1 MVKNDREYRSFDG
14 IQNDEAKT
22 VEGYA
27 STFDTYDL
35 FETEGTL
42 CREKILPT
50 AFDKA
55 DMTDV
60 VFLKDHTGTVFA
72 RTRNGAI
79 QLSIDEKGL
88 FTHTDLSRTKAAEE
102 MYEEIKAG
110 NYDRMSFAFQVAKDH
125 FERSEE
131 NGKTILTRVIDEIRK
146 VFDIS
151 AVGFPANPNTNLS
164 ARSAFDGEIEKLEA
178 ERLQKQAEE
187 REQARKRLALKLKL
201 EVTNND

>member
-1 MVKNDREYRSFDG
+1 MVKSDREYRSFDG
-14 IQNDEAKT
+14 LKNDDAKT

-35 FETEGTL
+35 YEIEGTI
-42 CREKILPT
+42 CRERIVPT
-50 AFDKA
+50 AFDNA
-55 DMTDV
+55 DMEDV

-88 FTHTDLSRTKAAEE
+88 FSVTDLSRTKAAEE
-102 MYEEIKAG
+102 MYDEIKAG

-131 NGKTILTRVIDEIRK
+131 NGKTVLTRVIDEIRK

-151 AVGFPANPNTNLS
+151 AVGFPANPNTS
-164 ARSAFDGEIEKLEA
+164 IATRSAFDGEIERLEA
-178 ERLQKQAEE
+178 ERLQVEAEK
-187 REQARKRLALKLKL
+187 REEARKRLALKLKL
-201 EVTNND
+201 EVMNND